1 MLHEFRDPIPVTT
14 PLGGGYLFY
23 VRDGGNWENDIFCV
37 ILEDGG
43 KIMYFRSDQIRIH
56 SNSTF
61 GIKKDATL
69 CQQTTQNSQTVNC
82 LI

>member
-23 VRDGGNWENDIFCV
+23 VRDGGTWENDIFCV
-37 ILEDGG
+37 VLEDGG

-61 GIKKDATL
+61 DIKKDE
-69 CQQTTQNSQTVNC
+69 QWQTTTAK
-82 LI
+82 